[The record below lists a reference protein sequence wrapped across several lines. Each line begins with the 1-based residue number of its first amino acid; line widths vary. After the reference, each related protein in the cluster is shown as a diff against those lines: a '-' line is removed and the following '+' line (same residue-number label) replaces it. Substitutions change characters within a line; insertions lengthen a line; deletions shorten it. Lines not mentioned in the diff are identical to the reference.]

1 MNDNRRDFIK
11 KAAMG
16 AMYVGGVGVAMPGVI
31 DPEKTDMI
39 ESILYDQPKKKSTI
53 RIVMQAQSGPG
64 ASVDMMTWY
73 KQMGLEDVTV
83 WTDPPNDNAAFY
95 TATKKVYADNGID
108 VYGMGNGAV
117 HNQDKIVLNLPGR
130 DEKVEEYL
138 KHLRNL
144 GKAGIHYTT
153 YAHMGNGIWD
163 SPNGTTR
170 GGAIARQLDLN
181 GDHWGRWNS
190 ARYRPPLSHG
200 REFTEDEL
208 WDNWTYFIKKAAPVA
223 EENNVRIGI
232 HPDDPTGLPSIA
244 GVPRLFSS
252 FERYKK
258 ALEIANSPN
267 VGLCLCVGS
276 WMEGGP
282 ATGKTAEEMIEYFG
296 KQKKIWKVHFRN
308 IDKPLPHFT
317 ETFVDNGYT
326 NMYKLMK
333 ALKKVNYDGVLFPD
347 HVPRMSIGEQ
357 ADWAFSVGYIK
368 ALRDRVE
375 AEAGNLS

>member
-1 MNDNRRDFIK
+1 MSDNRRDFIK
-11 KAAMG
+11 KAALG
-16 AMYVGGVGVAMPGVI
+16 AMYVGGAGAVVPGAI
-31 DPEKTDMI
+31 DPEKRDMI

-53 RIVMQAQSGPG
+53 RIVMQAQSGPR

-73 KQMGLEDVTV
+73 KQMGLEDVTM
-83 WTDPPNDNAAFY
+83 WTDPPNDNAEFY
-95 TATKKVYADNGID
+95 TASKKVYADNGIN

-144 GKAGIHYTT
+144 GKAGIGYTT

-170 GGAIARQLDLN
+170 GGAVARQLDIN

-223 EENNVRIGI
+223 EENNVHIGI
-232 HPDDPTGLPSIA
+232 HPDDPTGLPTIA

-258 ALEIANSPN
+258 ALDIANSPN

-276 WMEGGP
+276 WMEGGA

-357 ADWAFSVGYIK
+357 SDWAFSVGYIK

-375 AEAGNLS
+375 AEAGNY